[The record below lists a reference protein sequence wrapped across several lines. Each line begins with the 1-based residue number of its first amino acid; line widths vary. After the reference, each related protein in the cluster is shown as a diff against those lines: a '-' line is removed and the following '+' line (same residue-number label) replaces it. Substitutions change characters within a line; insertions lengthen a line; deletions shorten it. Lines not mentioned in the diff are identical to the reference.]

1 MDLGNLFNMAAI
13 GVGGLLTA
21 GWLTSMFYIVKQKQE
36 ALITSFGKHVGTTQ
50 TPGFKVKAP
59 WPFQVV
65 EKKLF
70 TDLQQAEEMLE
81 TKTKD
86 NLFVGLPITIQYEI
100 DDTAKYYFDNRDP
113 DGNMRKAVSAAV
125 RKYTSGKD
133 FQELYDERDEISE
146 AVIQDVTSQVGEY
159 GITIRHIIVDEPSAP
174 GSVQESYNRVRASEK
189 ERDAATNEA
198 AAEKIRI
205 VARAEA
211 DKERDILRGQ
221 GAAGYRKEIFD
232 QYAEQIQALVDN
244 GTPREEAVSFM
255 KKIME
260 LDTWREVGE
269 QGNMVIVTG
278 EQNDAAK
285 KLTELQAF
293 GKTIPANDTGP
304 AASAATPQQPQLK
317 P

>member
-1 MDLGNLFNMAAI
+1 MDLGSLFNTAALV
-13 GVGGLLTA
+13 VGGLVAT
-21 GWLTSMFYIVKQKQE
+21 GWLTSMFYTVKQRQE
-36 ALITSFGKHVGTTQ
+36 ALITSFGKHVGTTE
-50 TPGFKVKAP
+50 TPGFKMKAP

-65 EKKLF
+65 EKKIP
-70 TDLQQAEEMLE
+70 TDLQQVEEMLD

-86 NLFVGLPITIQYEI
+86 NLFVGLPITIQYEVE
-100 DDTAKYYFDNRDP
+100 DTGKYYFDNRDP
-113 DGNMRKAVSAAV
+113 DGNMKKAVSAAV

-133 FQELYDERDEISE
+133 FQELYDERDEISQ
-146 AVIQDVTSQVGEY
+146 AVIEDVEGQVSEY
-159 GITIRHIIVDEPSAP
+159 GIKIRHIIVDEPNAP
-174 GSVQESYNRVRASEK
+174 SSVQESYNRVRASEK

-205 VARAEA
+205 VAKAEA

-232 QYAEQIQALVDN
+232 QYAEQIQALVEG
-244 GTPREEAVSFM
+244 GTPREEAVAFM

-278 EQNDAAK
+278 QGDDAAK
-285 KLTELQAF
+285 KLVDLQTF
-293 GKTIPANDTGP
+293 GKTLPVNDSSP
-304 AASAATPQQPQLK
+304 DASAPKQQMPR